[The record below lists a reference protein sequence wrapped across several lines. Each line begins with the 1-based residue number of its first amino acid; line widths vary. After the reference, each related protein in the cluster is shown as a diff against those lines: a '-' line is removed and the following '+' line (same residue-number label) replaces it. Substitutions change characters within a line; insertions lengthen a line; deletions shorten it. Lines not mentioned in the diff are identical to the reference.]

1 MSISGQDKDST
12 FSVSLWAAVGG
23 AVLAAAAV
31 PLYLWVMPFSYWWRP
46 TVLVIAM
53 CFFGLEISG
62 LMAGLLELRTK
73 AGKIGL
79 IVSAIGILLAIIAV
93 RTTAFKWQGSGTG
106 AMGLV
111 VVFPCIVIAAM
122 AIFAGIMAV
131 ARKNGR
137 VSAWMPLLIL
147 WLLGPLVCDTAYI
160 FFTLVF
166 NPSPSI
172 TLSQAVTPAFAL
184 PFGPWATLV
193 AKIGDWPNAGG
204 LFHLPLAIILTVIL
218 GAAVTVALKAKNKR
232 TASLSLILFMPLS
245 FVWFIIGF
253 GQLLHC
259 TS

>member
-1 MSISGQDKDST
+1 MC
-12 FSVSLWAAVGG
+12 
-23 AVLAAAAV
+23 
-31 PLYLWVMPFSYWWRP
+31 
-46 TVLVIAM
+46 

-62 LMAGLLELRTK
+62 LIAGLLELRTK

-79 IVSAIGILLAIIAV
+79 IVSAIGILLAVGAV

-106 AMGLV
+106 AMGIV

-122 AIFAGIMAV
+122 AVFAGIVAV
-131 ARKNGR
+131 ARKTGR
-137 VSAWMPLLIL
+137 VSAWIPLLIL
-147 WLLGPLVCDTAYI
+147 WLMGPLVCDTAYI
-160 FFTLVF
+160 FLTLVF

-232 TASLSLILFMPLS
+232 TASLLLILFMPLS

>member
-1 MSISGQDKDST
+1 MSIRGQCRGIT
-12 FSVSLWAAVGG
+12 FSVSLWTALGG
-23 AVLAAAAV
+23 AVIARLLC
-31 PLYLWVMPFSYWWRP
+31 PLYLWVMPLSYWWRP

-79 IVSAIGILLAIIAV
+79 IVSAIGILLAIGAV

-106 AMGLV
+106 AMGLL
-111 VVFPCIVIAAM
+111 VVFPCIMIAAM
-122 AIFAGIMAV
+122 AIFAGIIAV

-137 VSAWMPLLIL
+137 VSAWMPLLVL

-160 FFTLVF
+160 FLTLVS
-166 NPSPSI
+166 NPSSSI

-193 AKIGDWPNAGG
+193 ATLGDWPNAGEF
-204 LFHLPLAIILTVIL
+204 FHLPLAISFTVVLTAV
-218 GAAVTVALKAKNKR
+218 VTVALKAKNKR

-253 GQLLHC
+253 GQLLNC